1 MSLERNNN
9 TVPHVINIS
18 FIITV
23 SNFISAAE
31 TQELVIVKDLSY
43 YEERN
48 MLQEKN
54 LVAIGVFCTSI
65 NMRNQSNLSEEKFQK
80 IIFLQ
85 ASSKAWHLKCLL
97 FMEIMV
103 FRRILDNITQVIQ
116 LFRLLYYHYENI
128 NYLGDFPHDSKIM
141 KMKMEYRVN

>member
-9 TVPHVINIS
+9 TVPHVINVS

-23 SNFISAAE
+23 SNFISVAE

-65 NMRNQSNLSEEKFQK
+65 NMRNQSNLSDEKFQK
-80 IIFLQ
+80 IIFLR

-103 FRRILDNITQVIQ
+103 FKRILDNITQVIQ
-116 LFRLLYYHYENI
+116 LFRLLYYPYENI